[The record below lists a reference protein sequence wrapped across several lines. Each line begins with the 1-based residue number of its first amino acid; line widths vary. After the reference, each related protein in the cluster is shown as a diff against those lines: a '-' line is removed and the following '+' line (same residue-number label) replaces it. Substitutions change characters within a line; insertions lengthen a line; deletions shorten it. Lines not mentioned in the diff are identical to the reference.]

1 MLFISKLTSFLSFF
15 FASVVSPTNRFGIG
29 SLTQNQIILQKHTN
43 LLLSW
48 REENASRSFFFVL
61 IMDLNTK
68 LAWGIHLI
76 PHDMPNRFVQSI
88 YTAHIQLVF
97 SLVFVYS
104 ECFTW
109 KLHLIFTLWML
120 FAYEM
125 LSQASHSKFYWCWKI
140 KVFHANIYPEYL
152 NILVAYTSSLVSW

>member
-15 FASVVSPTNRFGIG
+15 FYFGRFANESIWDWFFDTKPNYIAKTHQFVIVMAWG
-29 SLTQNQIILQKHTN
+29 KCV
-43 LLLSW
+43 
-48 REENASRSFFFVL
+48 AFFFFVL
-61 IMDLNTK
+61 IMDLNNK

-125 LSQASHSKFYWCWKI
+125 LSQASHRKFYWCWKKKFFMQTFI
-140 KVFHANIYPEYL
+140 QNIW
-152 NILVAYTSSLVSW
+152 IF